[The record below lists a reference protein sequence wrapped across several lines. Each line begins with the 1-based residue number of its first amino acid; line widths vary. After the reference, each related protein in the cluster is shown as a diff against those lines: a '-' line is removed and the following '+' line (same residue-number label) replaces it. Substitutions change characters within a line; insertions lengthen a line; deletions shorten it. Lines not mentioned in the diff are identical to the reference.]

1 MDQTQQKINLGK
13 RVYDLCYLRGEFKLR
28 SGQISHEYFDK
39 YRFESD
45 PKVLKELGQLMAAK
59 IPAGTQVLAGLEM
72 GGIPVATAI
81 GMESQIPLIFVRKK
95 PKEYG
100 TCKIAEGMDFKGKKV
115 VVIED
120 VITTGGQVFE
130 SVAELRKEGAI
141 IDTVLCVILR
151 GGAEIPEKFQ
161 KDGLT
166 LIPLFTAD
174 DLRSK
179 EA

>member
-45 PKVLKELGQLMAAK
+45 PQVLKELGQLMAAK

-81 GMESQIPLIFVRKK
+81 GMESRIPLIFVRKK
-95 PKEYG
+95 PK
-100 TCKIAEGMDFKGKKV
+100 
-115 VVIED
+115 
-120 VITTGGQVFE
+120 
-130 SVAELRKEGAI
+130 
-141 IDTVLCVILR
+141 
-151 GGAEIPEKFQ
+151 
-161 KDGLT
+161 
-166 LIPLFTAD
+166 
-174 DLRSK
+174 
-179 EA
+179 